1 MSDTNTTTI
10 LCAAMPRASEERA
23 ASAKLLMHRLFT
35 PPAAALPGVNF
46 ALGYRFAEQACGDI
60 ADVFHLGNGDVRLS
74 LIDIEGSGCEA
85 ASHAACIKYGIRAY
99 AAQDFSPAE
108 ILRALNRLYLK
119 DCECE
124 RNESFASVFLA
135 QVLLTESAI
144 RYASAAHETAL
155 IIHPDGFVER
165 LQPTGPLV
173 GVMETWDD
181 DFADRTIAVQADSV
195 LCVVSDGITEAR
207 DASGP
212 AVRHIGRPQS
222 RSAHR
227 RRRLGRP
234 DWRCFRFRAR
244 FRGQNISDDMAVLA
258 VRLTGDM

>member
-1 MSDTNTTTI
+1 M
-10 LCAAMPRASEERA
+10 
-23 ASAKLLMHRLFT
+23 
-35 PPAAALPGVNF
+35 
-46 ALGYRFAEQACGDI
+46 
-60 ADVFHLGNGDVRLS
+60 
-74 LIDIEGSGCEA
+74 
-85 ASHAACIKYGIRAY
+85 
-99 AAQDFSPAE
+99 
-108 ILRALNRLYLK
+108 NRLYLK

-207 DASGP
+207 DARGRRFGISGVRRAAQRTGDGGLDGLIG
-212 AVRHIGRPQS
+212 AVFD
-222 RSAHR
+222 SA
-227 RRRLGRP
+227 
-234 DWRCFRFRAR
+234 RA
-244 FRGQNISDDMAVLA
+244 FADKKFSDDMAVLA